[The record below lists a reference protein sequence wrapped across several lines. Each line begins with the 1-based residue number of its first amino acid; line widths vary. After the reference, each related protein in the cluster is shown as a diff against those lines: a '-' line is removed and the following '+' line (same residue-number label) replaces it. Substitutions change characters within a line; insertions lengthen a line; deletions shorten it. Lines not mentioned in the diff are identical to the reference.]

1 MEFFDKLGKKASEAY
16 RVTADKTGKIAKET
30 KLKIKM
36 GDLKSKINDI
46 YEEIGKI
53 VYEKHVKKEEI
64 DIEKDL
70 IEQCTNIDV
79 MSDEIEALLKECLE
93 LKDKKQCTKC
103 FTEIEKDAKFCPH
116 CGMKQEENK
125 VGTQEE
131 LKKENQNEVQKENE
145 VDEKE
150 KSKHNE
156 QSKENET
163 SLTNVEERYLINVEK
178 NEEEVMKENENISK
192 EKEVINELREDC
204 QENTKDRENDNANND
219 NAKSKEKETNIEK
232 TTIIEI
238 NPTPENITEEEVKNI
253 GADEK

>member
-93 LKDKKQCTKC
+93 LKDKKQCSKC

-150 KSKHNE
+150 KSKQNE
-156 QSKENET
+156 KSKENET
-163 SLTNVEERYLINVEK
+163 SLTNVEERHLINVEK

-204 QENTKDRENDNANND
+204 QENTKDRENN

>member
-30 KLKIKM
+30 KLKIKI

-150 KSKHNE
+150 KSN
-156 QSKENET
+156 
-163 SLTNVEERYLINVEK
+163 LINVEK
-178 NEEEVMKENENISK
+178 NEEVMKKNENISK
-192 EKEVINELREDC
+192 EKEVINELKEDC
-204 QENTKDRENDNANND
+204 QENTKNRENDNANND
-219 NAKSKEKETNIEK
+219 NAKSEEKETNIEK